1 MINRRIK
8 DAYYFS
14 HDSNARNDER
24 VLSLRMKHGWS
35 GYGLFWAIIEK
46 MRESSD
52 YQCIKDYNIIAFD
65 LRVDTATIKSIVED
79 FGLFVFTEDGKYF
92 YSIRLKISMGVV
104 AEKSEKARLK
114 VNKRWEKEREK
125 KEIDTTVLPQYYD
138 SNTSKVKE
146 SKVNEK
152 REERGKKQPDI
163 SPPDLS
169 NSNLYRKPKIP
180 SLEDVQMCFTQNGG
194 TKEMA
199 DKFFEVNQSTGWFYK
214 SSPITNFRNMVPGY
228 IRAWTE
234 NESKRPPPP
243 IRKESKTMTEEEFLK
258 TFTDQ

>member
-1 MINRRIK
+1 MK

-52 YQCIKDYNIIAFD
+52 YQCIKDYNVIAFD
-65 LRVDTATIKSIVED
+65 LRVDTALIKSIVED
-79 FGLFVFTEDGKYF
+79 FGLFVFTKDGKYF

-104 AEKSEKARLK
+104 AEKSEKARAK

-125 KEIDTTVLPQYYD
+125 KETDTTVLPQYYN
-138 SNTSKVKE
+138 SNTSKVNE
-146 SKVNEK
+146 SKVKEK
-152 REERGKKQPDI
+152 KEGNREKKQPDI

-169 NSNLYRKPKIP
+169 NSNLYRQPKIP
-180 SLEDVQMCFTQNGG
+180 LPEEVQMCFTQNGG

-199 DKFFEVNQSTGWFYK
+199 DKFYEVNQSIGWFYK

-228 IRAWTE
+228 IRAWNE
-234 NESKRPPPP
+234 NEAKRPPPQ
-243 IRKESKTMTEEEFLK
+243 IRKESKTMTQDEFLK
-258 TFTDQ
+258 TLDE